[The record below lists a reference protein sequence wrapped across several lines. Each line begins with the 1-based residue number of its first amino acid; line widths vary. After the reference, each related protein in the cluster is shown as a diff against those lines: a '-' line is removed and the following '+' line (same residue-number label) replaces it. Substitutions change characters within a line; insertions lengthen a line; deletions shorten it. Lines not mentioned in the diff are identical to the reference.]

1 VCNSIVIFFF
11 DSVLEDAD
19 LCRQFDALPQFD
31 PSSESDGR
39 LSKSPRDIVDNYRKK
54 MQANIN
60 RFAAAAFCTLRH

>member
-1 VCNSIVIFFF
+1 MCNSIVIFFF

-54 MQANIN
+54 CRQTSTGLLPQL
-60 RFAAAAFCTLRH
+60 FAP